1 MDTRIKENTVH
12 INEKNWTTFERLAKA
27 NNILYDATISKLYKG
42 YTEVEFYST
51 NDYSKMKTLMNKH
64 NVFYKDRFNEALR
77 NYIRNIINEFKF

>member
-51 NDYSKMKTLMNKH
+51 NDWNKMKTLMNKN